1 MPVVDTE
8 IIFALSPKDPK
19 HSLAI
24 NLLKTSKNL
33 FVSDTALFEFEIV
46 LRSRG
51 RTDEEIMDALL
62 SINEIFKKYGVREV
76 KTIDSDL
83 LILHVEISKN
93 YGLTFFD
100 SLIAVSSLKVDRTIV
115 SDDKAFDKAPD
126 LKRIPLIE

>member
-1 MPVVDTE
+1 
-8 IIFALSPKDPK
+8 
-19 HSLAI
+19 
-24 NLLKTSKNL
+24 
-33 FVSDTALFEFEIV
+33 
-46 LRSRG
+46 
-51 RTDEEIMDALL
+51 MDALL

-100 SLIAVSSLKVDRTIV
+100 SLIAASSLKVDRTIV